1 MASAEFLKIL
11 VPILYAA
18 VVADYAV
25 AFFTRIR
32 YAEESKRELLL
43 ITLVAHLVYLFLRY
57 AAYGHVPITN
67 LFEVM
72 TILAFAIAL
81 AYLMI
86 ERMTRVTETGFFVLS
101 VALVF
106 QTISSV
112 FIKCC
117 AEVNPVL
124 RSPLLGF
131 HVTSALLGYSAI
143 SISAVYGFLY
153 LMLYHDIRSTR
164 FSAIYRR
171 LPSLEVL
178 ESMSFRATI
187 LGFAFLSLAI
197 LVGFIWLPR
206 AFESF
211 SYADPKLLVTVSIWL
226 LYGIGFSARTIGRWQ
241 GRRVVILALCGFAIV
256 FLSMTVVNV
265 FFSGFHNFY

>member
-1 MASAEFLKIL
+1 LPTIL
-11 VPILYAA
+11 RWILYPIVVLIGA
-18 VVADYAV
+18 V
-25 AFFTRIR
+25 
-32 YAEESKRELLL
+32 
-43 ITLVAHLVYLFLRY
+43 LF
-57 AAYGHVPITN
+57 
-67 LFEVM
+67 
-72 TILAFAIAL
+72 AL
-81 AYLMI
+81 AL
-86 ERMTRVTETGFFVLS
+86 G
-101 VALVF
+101 AL
-106 QTISSV
+106 
-112 FIKCC
+112 
-117 AEVNPVL
+117 
-124 RSPLLGF
+124 
-131 HVTSALLGYSAI
+131 AI
-143 SISAVYGFLY
+143 
-153 LMLYHDIRSTR
+153 
-164 FSAIYRR
+164 IYAYPQ